1 MKMNKFSLSVASI
14 MLIGSLFSC
23 GNKQQATNKDQA
35 PPTFKVTTIV
45 GKNITDFKKYP
56 TTIEGIVNSDVRAKV
71 SGYVQKVL
79 VDEGEK
85 VTKGQP
91 LFQLETQTLSQD
103 AEAAK
108 AAVNVAQVEVD
119 KLIPLVK
126 KGIISA
132 VQLQTAKANLSQKR
146 ANYSSITAS
155 IGYAMVKSQVDGY
168 VGAINFREGSLI
180 SPNDTQPLTTISD
193 IQKVY
198 AFFTMNESNYIDFLQ
213 NAEGTSLHEKIDNFP
228 PVSLVMANGKTFD
241 QEGKIETSSGQI
253 NRNTGTV
260 SFRAVFNNPNQILTN
275 GNSGQIKIPT
285 FYENAIVIPQEATY
299 EQQGKIMVFKLK
311 KDNTITSSVIQIKAS
326 LHNSYVVESG
336 ITKGDK
342 IVANGVGKLHDNMR
356 VTPNE
361 VALDSILKPIQVLF
375 K

>member
-1 MKMNKFSLSVASI
+1 MKKISLSVASV
-14 MLIGSLFSC
+14 MLIGMLFSC
-23 GNKQQATNKDQA
+23 GKSQQATQTNQT
-35 PPTFKVTTIV
+35 PPTFKVTAIT
-45 GKNITDFKKYP
+45 GKDVTDFRSYP
-56 TTIEGIVNSDVRAKV
+56 ATIEGVVNSDVRAKV

-79 VDEGEK
+79 VDEGQK

-108 AAVNVAQVEVD
+108 AAVDVAKVEVE
-119 KLIPLVK
+119 KLIPLVE

-146 ANYSSITAS
+146 ANYSSISAS

-180 SPNDTQPLTTISD
+180 SSNDSQPLTTISD
-193 IQKVY
+193 IQQVY

-213 NAEGTSLHEKIDNFP
+213 NAEGSSIQEKIDNFP

-241 QEGKIETSSGQI
+241 QQGKIQTSSGQI

-299 EQQGKIMVFKLK
+299 EQQGKVMVYKLK
-311 KDNTITSSVIQIKAS
+311 KDNSISSSVIQIKTT
-326 LHNSYVVESG
+326 LHNVYVVSAG
-336 ITKGDK
+336 IEKGDK
-342 IVANGVGKLHDNMR
+342 IVANGVGKLHDNMQI
-356 VTPNE
+356 TPNE
-361 VALDSILKPIQVLF
+361 VSLDSILKPIQVLF

>member
-1 MKMNKFSLSVASI
+1 MNKISLSVASV
-14 MLIGSLFSC
+14 MLIGTLFSC
-23 GNKQQATNKDQA
+23 GKSQQATQKNQT
-35 PPTFKVTTIV
+35 PPTFKVTTIT
-45 GKNITDFKKYP
+45 GKDVTDFRNYP
-56 TTIEGIVNSDVRAKV
+56 ATIEGVVNSDVRAKV

-79 VDEGEK
+79 VDEGQK

-103 AEAAK
+103 AQAAK
-108 AAVNVAQVEVD
+108 AAVDVAKVEVE
-119 KLIPLVK
+119 KLIPLVE
-126 KGIISA
+126 KGIISS

-180 SPNDTQPLTTISD
+180 SSNDSQPLTTISD
-193 IQKVY
+193 IQQVY

-213 NAEGTSLHEKIDNFP
+213 NAEGNSIQEKIENFP
-228 PVSLVMANGKTFD
+228 PVSLVMANGKIFD
-241 QEGKIETSSGQI
+241 QKGKIETSSGQI
-253 NRNTGTV
+253 NRSTGTV

-299 EQQGKIMVFKLK
+299 EQQGKVMVYKLK
-311 KDNTITSSVIQIKAS
+311 KDNSITSSVIQIKTT
-326 LHNSYVVESG
+326 LHNVYVVASG
-336 ITKGDK
+336 IEKGDK
-342 IVANGVGKLHDNMR
+342 IVANGVGKLHDNMQI
-356 VTPNE
+356 TPSE
-361 VALDSILKPIQVLF
+361 VSLDSLLKPIQVLF